1 MHKKRNMSTPLLDRF
16 LFSKTKMLLGGR
28 LRVFISGGAPLDV
41 KTQRFINI
49 CMCTD
54 VSAGYGLT
62 ETTAGATLQDMFD
75 NRAGNAGVVLDRY
88 ALMSTDVKG
97 TGFFGTGQQT
107 IFLRDGTGIFGT
119 VYRHAQSLLHPCL

>member
-1 MHKKRNMSTPLLDRF
+1 MAQLYQMFNNYLSIAVMAGVAEMNPFRRTLFNFAYKYKLRHKKLNMPTPLLDRF

-75 NRAGNAGVVLDRY
+75 NRAGNAGVVLDW
-88 ALMSTDVKG
+88 
-97 TGFFGTGQQT
+97 
-107 IFLRDGTGIFGT
+107 
-119 VYRHAQSLLHPCL
+119 